1 MNYTTVW
8 QHGQDEHIE
17 KKSRFI
23 GQAWP
28 VHSEEE
34 AREIIERTK
43 KEFWDASHNVFTYRV
58 GDIQRFTDDG
68 EPSGTAG
75 KPMLDVL
82 LGRDLQNV
90 LVIVTRYFGGTLLGT
105 GGLVRAYT
113 KGAQIAVEASLTGH
127 FVFSTLH
134 TNDAASTVTR
144 LVDMGLEPFLIC
156 SSLVGVLSQRL
167 LRRVCYAC
175 KTPYTPSDEELERL
189 EITREDV
196 ANRPFYYGKGC
207 ATCHGTGY
215 KGRKAICEL
224 LVVNQEIRDLI
235 FAGAPHTA
243 IRDKA
248 REHGMRTVREDGLQA
263 IYNGETTVD
272 EVVRYT

>member
-113 KGAQIAVEASLTGH
+113 KGAQIAVEAAGIIDKAVFYRVSPPILTKINDIICKKYQIN
-127 FVFSTLH
+127 VIEAVVYDKTRK
-134 TNDAASTVTR
+134 TNDKIKY
-144 LVDMGLEPFLIC
+144 LV
-156 SSLVGVLSQRL
+156 S
-167 LRRVCYAC
+167 
-175 KTPYTPSDEELERL
+175 K
-189 EITREDV
+189 
-196 ANRPFYYGKGC
+196 
-207 ATCHGTGY
+207 
-215 KGRKAICEL
+215 
-224 LVVNQEIRDLI
+224 
-235 FAGAPHTA
+235 
-243 IRDKA
+243 
-248 REHGMRTVREDGLQA
+248 
-263 IYNGETTVD
+263 
-272 EVVRYT
+272 